1 VSELVNLRPAF
12 KSELIMENLKRKNKV
27 LLAIEILIY
36 LSIAILVAFLITN

>member
-1 VSELVNLRPAF
+1 
-12 KSELIMENLKRKNKV
+12 MENLKRKNKV